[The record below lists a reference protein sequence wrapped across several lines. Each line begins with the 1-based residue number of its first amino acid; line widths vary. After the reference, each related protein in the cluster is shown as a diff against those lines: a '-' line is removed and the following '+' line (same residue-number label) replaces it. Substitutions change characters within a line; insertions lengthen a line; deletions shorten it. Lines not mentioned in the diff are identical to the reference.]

1 MDQEMMHRLQELA
14 EKSPL
19 APAVAGH
26 EDLNKLAEQFALVN
40 PDVTKPAS
48 PNYYTLVGNAHANTS
63 KQLMQAAYKP
73 KMKPKAPKA
82 KRPSKSPAVRQ
93 YADKVRRMT
102 DEQIWAEGHK
112 EPTQAVIEYVIKEI
126 HEDLLSVLAPH
137 FGDDIMAK
145 IDQVLGDWYHVKT
158 GHTFSGNVVEG
169 GIDRPLTEE
178 DRTVASGILG
188 REYEQQE
195 LEKIR
200 EEAMQRGS
208 DS

>member
-1 MDQEMMHRLQELA
+1 MDQETLRRLQELA

-19 APAVAGH
+19 APAVARH
-26 EDLNKLAEQFALVN
+26 EDLTKLAEQFAQMN
-40 PDVTKPAS
+40 PDITKPAS
-48 PNYYTLVGNAHANTS
+48 PSAPKAVPFYRPKS
-63 KQLMQAAYKP
+63 KQKP
-73 KMKPKAPKA
+73 PKA
-82 KRPSKSPAVRQ
+82 KRPSKSPAVHQ
-93 YADKVRRMT
+93 YADRVRRMT

-145 IDQVLGDWYHVKT
+145 IDQVLGDWYHVKK
-158 GHTFSGNVVEG
+158 GHTFSGAVVEG

-200 EEAMQRGS
+200 EEAMNRGS